1 MNSVQRR
8 LFRVF
13 VEAGGDMTNGQQV
26 ERFIH
31 LIDVQVTLMPP
42 RVRTAMELVLRADD
56 DVRYIDLAGH
66 LAEREGTSVTPT
78 ALRQRVARGMR
89 ILVDRVRRRE
99 EGFSGGPP
107 PGSGPFET
115 RPDH

>member
-8 LFRVF
+8 LFRAF

-42 RVRTAMELVLRADD
+42 RVRTAMELVLRAGD
-56 DVRYIDLAGH
+56 DVRYADLA
-66 LAEREGTSVTPT
+66 AELGAQEGMSVTPT

-89 ILVDRVRRRE
+89 ILVDRVRRRP
-99 EGFSGGPP
+99 SGPP
-107 PGSGPFET
+107 GERSRGPGGIEF
-115 RPDH
+115 RAGH

>member
-42 RVRTAMELVLRADD
+42 RVRKSMELVLRASDN
-56 DVRYIDLAGH
+56 VRYAELA
-66 LAEREGTSVTPT
+66 AELGGQEGASVTPT

-89 ILVDRVRRRE
+89 ILVDRVQRRQP
-99 EGFSGGPP
+99 GPP
-107 PGSGPFET
+107 GEQASGSGQLET
-115 RPDH
+115 RPVQ

>member
-8 LFRVF
+8 LFRAF
-13 VEAGGDMTNGQQV
+13 VEAGGDMTNGRQV

-56 DVRYIDLAGH
+56 DVRYVDLARR
-66 LAEREGTSVTPT
+66 LAERERTSVTPT

-89 ILVDRVRRRE
+89 ILVDRVRRGE
-99 EGFSGGPP
+99 AGFSGGIP
-107 PGSGPFET
+107 PGSGSLET
-115 RPDH
+115 CSTD